1 MTCPLCQE
9 KLQTKVAKTA
19 RRRVAKRCPRCAFH
33 IFHQEGEPA
42 R

>member
-9 KLQTKVAKTA
+9 KLQTKLVNKE

-33 IFHQEGEPA
+33 VFHRLGA
-42 R
+42 DGR